1 MIALSNQ
8 IKCRPEATAMKNNLK
23 IVIAIVVAVILA
35 AAIPVLIWKFTSHPG
50 AVHPAGNGDGQ
61 YLDRK
66 QLAFAGY
73 ATPEATLQSM
83 FWAANNGDS
92 DQLFACFS
100 PEDQAAIGKEP
111 NGRKNFDAGVKK
123 SAQAQS
129 IKGLQVMARKVL
141 ADDQVEL
148 KFKLDFASPPK
159 NGERD
164 KGFAICSFV
173 KIGSEWKLCV
183 KTKNY
188 TPDWDNGSQPEPAVP

>member
-1 MIALSNQ
+1 
-8 IKCRPEATAMKNNLK
+8 MKNNLK
-23 IVIAIVVAVILA
+23 IVIVIVVAVIFA
-35 AAIPVLIWKFTSHPG
+35 AAFPLLIRKFSSHTG

-83 FWAANNGDS
+83 FWAANNGDG

-100 PEDQAAIGKEP
+100 PEAQAAIGKEP

-129 IKGLQVMARKVL
+129 IKGLQVTARKVL

-188 TPDWDNGSQPEPAVP
+188 TPDWDNGSQPEPAAP